1 MLASTSA
8 NLNYHDLDNVLSQPE
23 TEHNWA
29 AKEDAIRSLGSASH
43 SSIAQNHEFIAFI
56 KAHRKAFTESLLT
69 ERTRLTGA
77 ACEMVEKLAT
87 AMGRDFGIHFADLFT
102 GALLKVCARTNK
114 VMVSRAV
121 KALNAII
128 NAGCLA
134 LLPKACQAFS
144 TNNKTLRIACIGL
157 ISSCINLYG
166 SQELEPYLAS
176 FEPVLKEGVSD
187 AAPEV
192 RDSSRKSYKNYAQ
205 KFPERSSLLTATL
218 PSNVLKYLL
227 PDTRSTSSQPR
238 VSSIRASTAGRF
250 GTDTGELA
258 RHQSSRDLTS
268 GPARAGPSRIGPV
281 RARTMAVAEQG
292 PSTSFKVPTTLSS
305 QHTTSNSQ
313 PYAYNQTHHTQSQST
328 QGSMNSQHQPLMR
341 NHGPTGRSGSFADSA
356 ENLGA
361 GSLRMAAQRTRALS
375 SNSMSSSSMIH
386 RSPTINLATNG
397 GPQRVAATSSYSSEA
412 SKTSRP
418 SSMIGRSTKVEPT
431 TKLSRMSSMSSHS
444 GHGAPAERE
453 QMSAS
458 ERAKAY
464 SANLKNEM
472 ANRRPSSDMSKR
484 VGMGARRVTSD
495 HTGYSMYGPT
505 GPSTLLSVS
514 NTASSSATAS
524 TTSTSAATSTT
535 STSPTSSTSASPT
548 TLQPPNHDHLFSSF
562 RAPNSPHVPSSP
574 PESCP
579 SPERG
584 HSTPPNSQPIEDR
597 PLPAPLSPTFMAQVS
612 LEGSL
617 SSNAAEGGH
626 DFGQPSLQGPFQ
638 TQTQSH
644 TPLSPRSPA
653 HSDECVLHTIP
664 TPPGSANQTRTS
676 LAANLPVQDHGTTE
690 SQEDVDITDAYLDAD
705 GQADVDQHM
714 SVPDHESLF
723 GNTDNYL
730 QMEQEISELQQSF
743 QAKEGGS
750 AAQENDGSSFMDE
763 DSSSMDHEQLAVKAY
778 AEEYEAT
785 LLAAEASLSSSST
798 ATATAAAATSPSS
811 SQPSSREGE

>member
-1 MLASTSA
+1 MLASTA
-8 NLNYHDLDNVLSQPE
+8 VNLNFHDLDNVLSQPE

-29 AKEDAIRSLGSASH
+29 AKEDAIKSLGSACH
-43 SSIAQNHEFIAFI
+43 SSIAQNQEFIVFI
-56 KAHRKAFTESLLT
+56 KANRKAFTESLLT

-87 AMGRDFGIHFADLFT
+87 AMGRDFGIHFADFFT
-102 GALLKVCARTNK
+102 SALLKVCARTNK

-157 ISSCINLYG
+157 ISSCITLYG

-192 RDSSRKSYKNYAQ
+192 RDSSRKSFKNYAQ
-205 KFPERSSLLTATL
+205 KFPERSALLTATL

-250 GTDTGELA
+250 GADTGELA

-292 PSTSFKVPTTLSS
+292 PSTSFKVPTTHANQHSS
-305 QHTTSNSQ
+305 STSQ
-313 PYAYNQTHHTQSQST
+313 PYAYNQSHHMQSQSA
-328 QGSMNSQHQPLMR
+328 QGSQHQPLMR
-341 NHGPTGRSGSFADSA
+341 NHGPAGRSGSVADSA
-356 ENLGA
+356 ENTGA

-397 GPQRVAATSSYSSEA
+397 GPQRVAPASSYNSESSR
-412 SKTSRP
+412 TSRP
-418 SSMIGRSTKVEPT
+418 TSMIGRSTKVEPAA
-431 TKLSRMSSMSSHS
+431 KLNRMSSMSSHS

-472 ANRRPSSDMSKR
+472 ANRRPTSDMNKR
-484 VGMGARRVTSD
+484 AGMGARRVTTD
-495 HTGYSMYGPT
+495 HSGYSMYGPT
-505 GPSTLLSVS
+505 GPSTLLSVA

-548 TLQPPNHDHLFSSF
+548 TLQPSSHDHLFSSF
-562 RAPNSPHVPSSP
+562 RAPSSPHVPSSP

-584 HSTPPNSQPIEDR
+584 HSTPPNSQPVEDR

-612 LEGSL
+612 LEGAH
-617 SSNAAEGGH
+617 SSNATEGPH
-626 DFGQPSLQGPFQ
+626 DYGQPSSQGPFQ
-638 TQTQSH
+638 PQSQSH

-653 HSDECVLHTIP
+653 HSEEYGLHTIP
-664 TPPGSANQTRTS
+664 TPPGSANQARASNTAS
-676 LAANLPVQDHGTTE
+676 MPHQEQGHVE
-690 SQEDVDITDAYLDAD
+690 SQEDVDIADAYLDAD
-705 GQADVDQHM
+705 GHPDVDQHM

-723 GNTDNYL
+723 GNTANYL

-743 QAKEGGS
+743 QTKETGAS
-750 AAQENDGSSFMDE
+750 AAENEGSSFMDE
-763 DSSSMDHEQLAVKAY
+763 DPSLMDHEQLAVKAY

-785 LLAAEASLSSSST
+785 LLAAEASPSSPA
-798 ATATAAAATSPSS
+798 ATATAAAAAAAASPPS
-811 SQPSSREGE
+811 SQPSGRDGE

>member
-1 MLASTSA
+1 MLANTA
-8 NLNYHDLDNVLSQPE
+8 VNLNYHDLDNVLSQPE

-29 AKEDAIRSLGSASH
+29 AKEDAIKSLGSACH
-43 SSIAQNHEFIAFI
+43 SSIAQNQDFISFI

-87 AMGRDFGIHFADLFT
+87 AMGRDFGTHFADLFT

-157 ISSCINLYG
+157 ISSCITLYG

-192 RDSSRKSYKNYAQ
+192 RDSSRKSFKNYAQ
-205 KFPERSSLLTATL
+205 KFPERSTLLTATL

-250 GTDTGELA
+250 GADAGELT

-292 PSTSFKVPTTLSS
+292 PSTSFKVPTTHAN
-305 QHTTSNSQ
+305 QHSGSTSQ
-313 PYAYNQTHHTQSQST
+313 PYAYNQTHHMQPQSA
-328 QGSMNSQHQPLMR
+328 QGTMNSQHQPLMR
-341 NHGPTGRSGSFADSA
+341 NHGPAGRSGSFAEPA
-356 ENLGA
+356 ENSGA

-397 GPQRVAATSSYSSEA
+397 GPQRVAPTSSYNSEP
-412 SKTSRP
+412 SRTSRP

-431 TKLSRMSSMSSHS
+431 AKLSRMSSMSSHS

-484 VGMGARRVTSD
+484 AGMGARRVTVD
-495 HTGYSMYGPT
+495 HSGYSVYAPT
-505 GPSTLLSVS
+505 GSSTLLTAS
-514 NTASSSATAS
+514 NTASSSATTS

-617 SSNAAEGGH
+617 NSNAAEGSH
-626 DFGQPSLQGPFQ
+626 DYGQQSVQGQFQMQ
-638 TQTQSH
+638 TQTQ
-644 TPLSPRSPA
+644 TPPSPRSPA
-653 HSDECVLHTIP
+653 HSEECGLHPIP
-664 TPPGSANQTRTS
+664 TPPASANHTRTS
-676 LAANLPVQDHGTTE
+676 VAASSPHQEQSNTD
-690 SQEDVDITDAYLDAD
+690 SQGDVDIADAYLDAD

-723 GNTDNYL
+723 GNTANYL

-743 QAKEGGS
+743 QAKESG
-750 AAQENDGSSFMDE
+750 ATAPENDSSSFMDE
-763 DSSSMDHEQLAVKAY
+763 DPLSMDHEQLAVKAY

-785 LLAAEASLSSSST
+785 LQAAEASSSSPS
-798 ATATAAAATSPSS
+798 AAAATSPSS